1 VTQLTHPIL
10 SGRYYLVSMQSVS
23 NAPHPPLPVADLDQV
38 VSLFQR
44 TYGSGPLVVAS
55 APGRVNL
62 IGEHLDYNGGPVLP
76 FAIER
81 RVWVAVGPAKEFSL
95 TSSAAG
101 GDSVRREHGPAR
113 GGGDWTDYVMGVVL
127 ELGAGAP
134 HGARVAVVSDL
145 PAGAGLS
152 SSAALSV
159 ASAAALARLNGHRL
173 PSEDLAEVAFR
184 AEHDYVGVRC
194 GRMDQTVVAHAARG
208 TAMLFET
215 ATGTRRTYPVP
226 FRTWILP
233 TGVDHSLADGGYN
246 ARRAECER
254 ALDLCRRRWPG
265 LASLAALEPEA
276 LPAAVALLPPP
287 LDRRVRHVVSETA
300 RTRRAAA
307 ALEHGDLSEVG
318 RLLVAGH
325 ASLRDDYECSVEQ
338 ADLLVEAAVEHGAL
352 GARLTGAGWGGSV
365 IMLAADS
372 QGPDVVA
379 AVAERFARRFGP
391 APTAWSTAAA
401 DGARLDLEA

>member
-1 VTQLTHPIL
+1 
-10 SGRYYLVSMQSVS
+10 MQSVS
-23 NAPHPPLPVADLDQV
+23 NVPPAAVRPADLDQV
-38 VSLFQR
+38 LSLFQR
-44 TYGSGPLVVAS
+44 SYGSAPSVVAS

-76 FAIER
+76 FAIQR
-81 RVWVAVGPAKEFSL
+81 RVWVAAAAAPEFSL
-95 TSSAAG
+95 ASDALGGAVVPRTEGAA
-101 GDSVRREHGPAR
+101 RR
-113 GGGDWTDYVMGVVL
+113 GGGWTDYVMGVVG
-127 ELGAGAP
+127 ELKESGGAP
-134 HGARVAVVSDL
+134 HGARVAVASDL

-159 ASAAALARLNGHRL
+159 ASAAALARLAGRAL
-173 PSEDLAEVAFR
+173 APEDLAELAYR

-194 GRMDQTVVAHAARG
+194 GRMDQTVVAHAVEG

-246 ARRAECER
+246 ARRDECER
-254 ALDLCRRRWPG
+254 ALELCRRRWPG
-265 LASLAALEPEA
+265 LASLAALDPSALPEA
-276 LPAAVALLPPP
+276 LALLPAP
-287 LDRRVRHVVSETA
+287 LDRRIRHVVTETA

-307 ALEHGDLSEVG
+307 ALERGDLAEVG
-318 RLLVAGH
+318 RLLTEGH

-338 ADLLVEAAVEHGAL
+338 ADLLVGAAVEHGAL

-365 IMLAADS
+365 IMLAPEGQDADI
-372 QGPDVVA
+372 VA
-379 AVAERFARRFGP
+379 GVAERLARRFGAAP
-391 APTAWSTAAA
+391 AAWSTTAAA
-401 DGARLDLEA
+401 GARLELEA

>member
-1 VTQLTHPIL
+1 
-10 SGRYYLVSMQSVS
+10 MQSVS
-23 NAPHPPLPVADLDQV
+23 NAPHFSLPVADLDQV
-38 VSLFQR
+38 ASLFQR
-44 TYGSGPLVVAS
+44 TFGSGPFVVAS

-81 RVWVAVGPAKEFSL
+81 RVWVAAGPAAEFSL
-95 TSSAAG
+95 TSGAVG
-101 GDSVRREHGPAR
+101 GDSVRREAGPSR
-113 GGGDWTDYVMGVVL
+113 GGGEWTDYVMGVVR

-134 HGARVAVVSDL
+134 QGAHVAVMSDL
-145 PAGAGLS
+145 QAGAGLS

-159 ASAAALARLNGHRL
+159 ASAAALARLSGRRL
-173 PSEDLAEVAFR
+173 PAEDLADVAYR

-194 GRMDQTVVAHAARG
+194 GRMDQTVVALAARG

-215 ATGTRRTYPVP
+215 GTGSRRTYPVP

-254 ALDLCRRRWPG
+254 ALELCRGRWPG
-265 LASLAALEPEA
+265 LSALAALDPEA
-276 LPAAVALLPPP
+276 LPEALALLPPP

-300 RTRRAAA
+300 RTRQAAA
-307 ALEHGDLSEVG
+307 ALERGDLPEVG
-318 RLLVAGH
+318 GLLVDGH

-338 ADLLVEAAVEHGAL
+338 ADLLVQAAVEEGAL

-365 IMLAADS
+365 VMLAPESRAS
-372 QGPDVVA
+372 EIVPS
-379 AVAERFARRFGP
+379 VAERFARRFGP
-391 APTAWSTAAA
+391 VPVAWSTAAA